1 MILSRCIE
9 SVERLGGLEKEG
21 IYRVSGKQTSIEKM
35 KQAFERDEE
44 AVSFGQNDVP
54 EEVYCIASVIKIFLR
69 ELSTPLFPFSLAD
82 RITYSRKS
90 LLIEIVYT
98 AVQYISV

>member
-1 MILSRCIE
+1 
-9 SVERLGGLEKEG
+9 VERLGGLEKEG

-44 AVSFGQNDVP
+44 AVSFGQNDIP
-54 EEVYCIASVIKIFLR
+54 EDVYCIASVIKIFLR
-69 ELSTPLFPFSLAD
+69 ELAAPLFPFSLAD

-90 LLIEIVYT
+90 LVAKNVFLTVR
-98 AVQYISV
+98 YISV